1 MDNYRVVLLIT
12 LCSWFCLPH
21 VETSKAALWA
31 VFNETWVSCSEML
44 TLDFTGPC
52 KAWTIEDEATVWR
65 AVTAG
70 NNNNYND
77 NDNTNNDN
85 NNNDK
90 NKNELYL

>member
-1 MDNYRVVLLIT
+1 
-12 LCSWFCLPH
+12 
-21 VETSKAALWA
+21 
-31 VFNETWVSCSEML
+31 ML

-70 NNNNYND
+70 NKNNYND

-90 NKNELYL
+90 NKNEFYL